1 MDGKVLFVRYGNFIR
16 RVPVDRVIPA
26 QEYKE
31 VPEEEADPD
40 DVMNKERLE
49 DDDFTNVEIIT
60 KKDKEIE
67 ALKKANQDQEK
78 LIEEMSRNVSVVD
91 QRNGKDQNEKKQN
104 EKKQNGKTEV
114 NCIRKFV
121 SSWMERKIFSV
132 EKLFTYTNQHQRRN
146 ILSL

>member
-31 VPEEEADPD
+31 VSDDEADPD
-40 DVMNKERLE
+40 DILNKERLD

-67 ALKKANQDQEK
+67 LMKNT
-78 LIEEMSRNVSVVD
+78 IEEQRKCIEAMSTTV
-91 QRNGKDQNEKKQN
+91 KA
-104 EKKQNGKTEV
+104 T
-114 NCIRKFV
+114 
-121 SSWMERKIFSV
+121 
-132 EKLFTYTNQHQRRN
+132 
-146 ILSL
+146 